1 MAKRRAKKSSP
12 WLRRQWQQLKKRLRL
27 PRVSLLPQLPHSSV
41 FIAGVAIGLAAGLA
55 GGLALAW
62 LDRPHRAAPR
72 PSQVAAIVPPKVT
85 EPAPKPT
92 APQPAAPIATPP
104 VYVEQTEPQP
114 DDTDDSGA
122 MGQLLNPPALDQ
134 RPVSA
139 TPQPA
144 VPDNVSAQPQPAI
157 PAPAIPAP
165 ATPSAPAIA
174 PIPAAPQ
181 QVPAWLQNSVASIDP
196 GSKPMIAIILD
207 DVGAAPGD
215 APGAVALPAPIT
227 LSIMTYAPNAARLAD
242 QAKKAGHEIM
252 VHVPMEAI
260 NRDADPGKNALLVN
274 LSPGEIQ
281 QRLDWD
287 LSQFPG
293 YVGINNH
300 MGSRFTQ
307 DPAGMQIVLETLKA
321 KGLLFVDSRTIAS
334 SVGDALAGRLGV
346 THLKRDVFLDNVIDE
361 ADIRKELARTEAI
374 ARKQG
379 FVIAIGHPHPD
390 TVAALRQWI
399 PEAKARGFVLV
410 PITAIAKKQ
419 AGVTG

>member
-287 LSQFPG
+287 LSQFQG